1 MVYLDF
7 LTFPHVFILRD
18 GVGDDDGF
26 EAGVVDPE
34 RNITLMTN
42 NVFEMTSQVITIMRN
57 KINVYRMY

>member
-26 EAGVVDPE
+26 EARVVDPE
-34 RNITLMTN
+34 K
-42 NVFEMTSQVITIMRN
+42 N
-57 KINVYRMY
+57 KSILL